1 MCVHGVPRIW
11 GIRSSIA
18 VGPLASVRCGEDR
31 RTDGAASG
39 SGGGGGVAADP
50 IGYIEIGSAGAVFRP
65 IGHAYANPGFI
76 LATALAA
83 SIVIRALG
91 RLRR

>member
-1 MCVHGVPRIW
+1 MDGDL
-11 GIRSSIA
+11 GGTSSLGA
-18 VGPLASVRCGEDR
+18 RRGGGEDR

-65 IGHAYANPGFI
+65 IGHAFSQPG
-76 LATALAA
+76 LHPCHGAC
-83 SIVIRALG
+83 G
-91 RLRR
+91 RRRHPRPREAPSLVEPD